1 MSDEKKCDN
10 STSFV
15 IGIFGGLAMGGF
27 INFMILLD
35 ILKLKL
41 INVIII
47 NVFISLIVH
56 SITLFYNINYNQPYD
71 VECNKQNPFDFDFY
85 WFAIGFHTSH
95 LLSIFVLSIL
105 LHYHVFPQ
113 QQGPLQDASQLDTS
127 VETKTTTGG
136 GRRRRRRK

>member
-1 MSDEKKCDN
+1 
-10 STSFV
+10 
-15 IGIFGGLAMGGF
+15 MGGF

-56 SITLFYNINYNQPYD
+56 SITLFYNINYNKPYD
-71 VECNKQNPFDFDFY
+71 VECNKQKPFDFY

-105 LHYHVFPQ
+105 LHYNVFPQ
-113 QQGPLQDASQLDTS
+113 QQGPSQGTLPVDSS
-127 VETKTTTGG
+127 VETRTLSGG
-136 GRRRRRRK
+136 GRRRRKYK